1 MILTKQYGIWNVR
14 TMVQSRRSV
23 GKIERLRERKRY
35 DASRSF
41 KITRYKVR

>member
-23 GKIERLRERKRY
+23 GKIGRLRQREIY
-35 DASRSF
+35 VAAHSF